1 MSAAVE
7 DGASAPEDDDEE
19 IESIN
24 AVLAHNRQT
33 PFSKGVNRRT
43 TATPNPSGAGSNG
56 NGQSWEFSANTAI

>member
-24 AVLAHNRQT
+24 AVLT